1 MVYALVNGTITDL
14 RLRNAVVKDSHLY
27 PLRHTAN
34 IDNENRLWN
43 WAQNSVVGLRAQLQR
58 PTCEAELQQLLRQTT
73 GKVRVLGSRLS
84 PGRMLGVGAQ
94 DLLLD
99 LSAMQGVIAV
109 DDESVTFAAGTQL
122 EQIYAT
128 LTGMDRMLASSP
140 GVIAVQ
146 TLAGAMSTGTHGQ
159 GLDQSSLADEATRIR
174 MVLADGSLREFT
186 RDDADFSAVQ
196 VGLGAL
202 GIITAVT
209 LRTRPFRLFTCHKY
223 AVTADNLGQ
232 DLLTWN
238 QQYEL
243 SKAWWFVDDNL
254 LHVWN
259 AEEANPQDQ
268 QRYYANQRE
277 VIEHGE
283 GTDSSL
289 NETIDQTLAQMHRD
303 TQIHGKG
310 GKQFRTVTRFRDFT
324 DISGD
329 IYQLFCRGIAVPQIN
344 VEIGI
349 PLARTPAVIEK
360 IKAWYAAKH
369 PHMHYP
375 IILRCT
381 GPSSAWLSPA
391 YQQPTCF
398 FGFVVYY
405 ADDGSLSQEGLHF
418 LTEVEKLLAAEGG
431 RPHWGKYYDPQRY
444 TWRDIY
450 PQWDAFRA
458 VRQQLDPQRRFSNDY
473 VTALF
478 D

>member
-1 MVYALVNGTITDL
+1 MN
-14 RLRNAVVKDSHLY
+14 RDSHLY
-27 PLRHTAN
+27 PLRNTGNTEQDSA
-34 IDNENRLWN
+34 LWN
-43 WAQNSVVGLRAQLQR
+43 WAQNTVVGQR
-58 PTCEAELQQLLRQTT
+58 QQVFQPHNEAELRQRLKSSS
-73 GKVRVLGSRLS
+73 GKVRVIGSRLS
-84 PGRMLGVGAQ
+84 PGRMLCVNAD

-99 LSAMQGVIAV
+99 LSAMQGVLAE
-109 DDESVTFAAGTQL
+109 DADSVTFAAGTVLQ
-122 EQIYAT
+122 QVFDA
-128 LTGMDRMLASSP
+128 LTERHRMLACSP
-140 GVIAVQ
+140 GVISVQ
-146 TLAGAMSTGTHGQ
+146 TLAGAIATGTHGQ
-159 GLDQSSLADEATRIR
+159 GLDQSSLADEVISIR
-174 MVLADGSLREFT
+174 MVMADGRVREFH
-186 RDDADFSAVQ
+186 RGEADFPAAQTS
-196 VGLGAL
+196 LGSL
-202 GIITAVT
+202 GIVTAIT
-209 LRTRPFRLFTCHKY
+209 LRTQPFRLFTCHKF
-223 AVTADNLGQ
+223 AVSADTLEQ
-232 DLLTWN
+232 DLPHWN

-254 LHVWN
+254 MHVWN
-259 AEEANPQDQ
+259 ANPASEADVQ
-268 QRYYANQRE
+268 AWHASGGE

-283 GTDSSL
+283 DTDSSL
-289 NETIDQTLAQMHRD
+289 NDTIDQTLAHMHRD
-303 TQIHGKG
+303 TQIEGKG

-324 DISGD
+324 DLSGD

-344 VEIGI
+344 VEIGV
-349 PLARTPAVIEK
+349 PLDRTPEIISK
-360 IKAWYAAKH
+360 IKAWYAENH

-381 GPSSAWLSPA
+381 GASEAWLSPA

-444 TWRDIY
+444 SWREIY

-458 VRQQLDPQRRFSNDY
+458 VREQLDPQCRFSNDY